1 MESDIFI
8 AENGVFMGR
17 HFEVRAAAMAATAK
31 AKSAIYMRAS
41 REIYAAAKSGE
52 PDPNSNLALRA
63 AIEKYRKQCP
73 RDVIDRA
80 IEKAKGGDSV
90 AYIQGRYEFL
100 GPSGSNIVVD
110 TLTDNVNRALV
121 TVRTICTRKGAK
133 MASVAY
139 NFETLGALNFKFDN
153 RDQIEETLILG
164 DVDVQSVED
173 IGDGNIEV
181 HVAVSDLDKAKTVLA
196 DLGINDYDRA
206 ELTMIPN
213 EWIEVNDEDKAK
225 IQAMLDEL
233 DESEDVQAV
242 YHNVENI

>member
-1 MESDIFI
+1 
-8 AENGVFMGR
+8 MGR

-41 REIYAAAKSGE
+41 KEIYAAAKSGE
-52 PDPNSNLALRA
+52 PNPESNLALRS

-73 RDVIDRA
+73 KDVIDRA

-90 AYIQGRYEFL
+90 AYIPGRYEFM
-100 GPSGSNIVVD
+100 GPGGCNIIVD

-121 TVRTICTRKGAK
+121 NVRTICTRKGAK

-139 NFETLGALNFKFDN
+139 NFENLGVLNFKGEN
-153 RDQIEETLILG
+153 VEEVEEALILG
-164 DVDVQSVED
+164 DVDVQAVECHE
-173 IGDGNIEV
+173 GEMEV
-181 HVAVSDLDKAKTVLA
+181 RVTPTDLDKAKTVLA
-196 DLGINDYDRA
+196 DMGVTDFDRA

-213 EWIEVNDEDKAK
+213 DWVELGEEDLKK
-225 IQAMLDEL
+225 VQDMIDQLDEC
-233 DESEDVQAV
+233 EDFQAI